1 MDLSVIII
9 NWNTRELVL
18 QCIDSVY
25 HTTEALVFDVMVVDN
40 ASTDGSVEAIKKRFP
55 DVKIIV
61 NHENLGFARAC
72 NRGIEEAGGRYVA
85 LLNSDTVLTPSA
97 LKTLVDFMDGNRR
110 VGICAPQLLNS
121 DGSLQNSIATLPTLA
136 TELLNKSLLRR
147 LFPGK
152 YPGKEHRIDN
162 PMEVES
168 LIGACM
174 IIRKEALCEVGTF
187 DEDYFFFLEETD
199 LCLRM
204 YRKGWLVV
212 FNPQVRVYHLQG
224 ASAKKVNIGARVEY
238 WRSRYIF
245 FEKHRGST
253 ERALLRAGLM
263 VRASV
268 DWLFYLVLNVATL
281 FSSARFKER
290 FRLYSTILLWH
301 LKGCPEGW
309 GLKGRG

>member
-25 HTTEALVFDVMVVDN
+25 HTTEALAFEVMVVDN
-40 ASTDGSVEAIKKRFP
+40 ASTDGSVEAIERRFP
-55 DVKIIV
+55 DVKIIA
-61 NHENLGFARAC
+61 NPENLGFARAC

-97 LKTLVDFMDGNRR
+97 LKTLVDFMDSHPR
-110 VGICAPQLLNS
+110 VAICAPQLLNS

-147 LFPGK
+147 LFPWK
-152 YPGKEHRIDN
+152 YPGKEHGIDS
-162 PMEVES
+162 PMKVES
-168 LIGACM
+168 IIGACM
-174 IIRKEALCEVGTF
+174 IIRKEALCEVGAF

-204 YRKGWLVV
+204 HGKGWQVV
-212 FNPQVRVYHLQG
+212 FHPQVRVYHLQG
-224 ASAKKVNIGARVEY
+224 ASAKKVNTGARVEY

-245 FEKHRGST
+245 FEKHRSSAELAILKT
-253 ERALLRAGLM
+253 GLI

-268 DWLFYLVLNVATL
+268 DWLFYLVLNMATL
-281 FSSARFKER
+281 FSSTRFRERFK
-290 FRLYSTILLWH
+290 LYSTILVWH

-309 GLKGRG
+309 GLGGRG